1 MLKEKEENGLLHIH
15 HHQSHD
21 SYKHR
26 EIGILESGILD
37 GDMFLQVREQNFNFD
52 SKIMNWKKYA

>member
-37 GDMFLQVREQNFNFD
+37 GDMFLQVRE
-52 SKIMNWKKYA
+52 

>member
-1 MLKEKEENGLLHIH
+1 MFYIFFFTVVMLKEKEENGLLHIH

-37 GDMFLQVREQNFNFD
+37 GDMFLQVNFNFD
-52 SKIMNWKKYA
+52 SE